1 MGGQIGGLISDD
13 YCDISVLILED
24 HPVVA
29 DGLRS
34 YLETDPRIHVVGI
47 LIRGTDVLRG
57 VTRYQPKV
65 MLIDIRLDGSQI
77 NGIEAARLVRQRHP
91 EIKLLILSAHSTVA
105 EVTEAISVGVD
116 GYILKTSSQNE
127 ILDAIHM
134 VHGGK
139 NVYDPQISGVLQ
151 LYLNQP
157 QQPTM
162 HFEQPL
168 ETLTELEWEVLEHIA
183 LGENNTTIAQK
194 LSISEATVKTHINHI
209 LGKLDLSREQA
220 RVWYWLNRDWRDS

>member
-168 ETLTELEWEVLEHIA
+168 ETLTEREWEVLEHIA

>member
-168 ETLTELEWEVLEHIA
+168 ETLTEREWEVLEHIA

-194 LSISEATVKTHINHI
+194 LSISEATVKIGRAH
-209 LGKLDLSREQA
+209 
-220 RVWYWLNRDWRDS
+220 V

>member
-1 MGGQIGGLISDD
+1 MGGQIGGLFSDD

-34 YLETDPRIHVVGI
+34 YLETDPRIHVVAI
-47 LIRGTDVLRG
+47 LTRGTDVLRG

-168 ETLTELEWEVLEHIA
+168 ETLTEREWEVLEHIA

>member
-168 ETLTELEWEVLEHIA
+168 ETLTEREWEVLEHIA
-183 LGENNTTIAQK
+183 LGENNTTIAQNFP
-194 LSISEATVKTHINHI
+194 LVPT
-209 LGKLDLSREQA
+209 SRAVTPKIAE
-220 RVWYWLNRDWRDS
+220 RI

>member
-1 MGGQIGGLISDD
+1 M
-13 YCDISVLILED
+13 
-24 HPVVA
+24 
-29 DGLRS
+29 
-34 YLETDPRIHVVGI
+34 
-47 LIRGTDVLRG
+47 LRG

-168 ETLTELEWEVLEHIA
+168 ETLTEREWEVLEHIA